1 MLVPNP
7 KRIKHKEVRALAKN
21 AKGRIKH
28 IYLHWTAG
36 RYGQAFD
43 EYHLNIDERG
53 EIYQTCNSLTDL
65 KAHTWKRNTAAV
77 GITLCCAYGAML
89 NSRWQPVY
97 NGYEPTELQIAQ
109 MAAVVAILCRE
120 LELEISFST
129 VKTHA
134 EVAFLDGYGPGQDD
148 PDLRWDLLALSGLP
162 ETKNLRPG
170 GYLLREKA
178 LEYSKLFEHSKVLEE
193 MQQMQELNLLAE

>member
-1 MLVPNP
+1 MLITNP
-7 KRIKHKEVRALAKN
+7 RRIYHRELQILARK
-21 AKGRIKH
+21 AKGSIKQ

-43 EYHLNIDERG
+43 DYHLNIDERG
-53 EIYQTCNSLTDL
+53 EIYQTCGSLTDL

-77 GITLCCAYGAML
+77 GITLCYAYGAML

-129 VKTHA
+129 IKTHA

-162 ETKNLRPG
+162 VTKNLRPG

-193 MQQMQELNLLAE
+193 MPQIQELNLLAE

>member
-1 MLVPNP
+1 
-7 KRIKHKEVRALAKN
+7 
-21 AKGRIKH
+21 
-28 IYLHWTAG
+28 
-36 RYGQAFD
+36 
-43 EYHLNIDERG
+43 
-53 EIYQTCNSLTDL
+53 
-65 KAHTWKRNTAAV
+65 
-77 GITLCCAYGAML
+77 
-89 NSRWQPVY
+89 
-97 NGYEPTELQIAQ
+97 

-162 ETKNLRPG
+162 VTKNLRPG

-178 LEYSKLFEHSKVLEE
+178 LEYSKLFEHSKVLELP
-193 MQQMQELNLLAE
+193 QPQELELLAASGRCFGLPQHTDRQAH

>member
-1 MLVPNP
+1 
-7 KRIKHKEVRALAKN
+7 
-21 AKGRIKH
+21 
-28 IYLHWTAG
+28 
-36 RYGQAFD
+36 
-43 EYHLNIDERG
+43 
-53 EIYQTCNSLTDL
+53 
-65 KAHTWKRNTAAV
+65 
-77 GITLCCAYGAML
+77 
-89 NSRWQPVY
+89 
-97 NGYEPTELQIAQ
+97 
-109 MAAVVAILCRE
+109 MAAVVAILCHE

-162 ETKNLRPG
+162 VTKNLRPG

-193 MQQMQELNLLAE
+193 MTQMQELNLLAE